1 VEAGELLE
9 LGKEST
15 HTNERLVGLTM
26 AVVAALLAAS
36 TLMGHRLH
44 TEETV
49 AQTKSAD
56 GWAFFQAKNSRSQM
70 YAADATLAE
79 LIGPHGAAVAA
90 EWRKKAVSERQEADE
105 IRKNNEELDK
115 ATEQTA
121 RRATLFDIAEICLEI
136 AIVLCSITLLAKT
149 KMFWRLSF
157 LPTAI
162 GALMAI
168 YGFLRS

>member
-1 VEAGELLE
+1 MEAGELLE
-9 LGKEST
+9 VGKEST
-15 HTNERLVGLTM
+15 ETSERLVGLTM

-79 LIGPHGAAVAA
+79 LIGPQGAAVAA
-90 EWRKKAVSERQEADE
+90 DWKKKAVAERQEADE
-105 IRKNNEELDK
+105 VRRNNEELDK
-115 ATEQTA
+115 VTEATA
-121 RRATLFDIAEICLEI
+121 RRATVFDIAEICLEI

-162 GALMAI
+162 GAVMAV
-168 YGFLRS
+168 YGLLRS